1 LYAAFYETTVEAL
14 WPGGTVDGAGALGTR
29 NGDVKRREFTRLAGG
44 IVTGLAGG
52 QLLADS
58 DPQAAAAEARTITSR
73 YRRDDE
79 RVASSELLGPVLRHL
94 DALVRQLR
102 GDHPRHP
109 ALGAAASEAAG
120 FVGWLWFDMD
130 SPGAARARY
139 KQAIRHAEQAGNP
152 TLRAYM
158 IGSLSALASYAGDGA
173 AAVRLAK
180 DASRGLGVDPPAVS
194 RAWLAAS
201 EAVAYATA
209 RDERACMVAL
219 ERAEAASDAA
229 GQGQPSWPWIFAFDR
244 AKVAA
249 YRGSCLVRLGRPFPA
264 RSALLSALA
273 ARKAPTKQN
282 ALLLIDL
289 AHTHVQRG
297 DQDEGCR
304 LLGGLRR
311 RCGQAVREGRPSR
324 AGGAAGPQSTGG
336 GHPPA
341 RPATPCLVAMTRI
354 GGTGHQGLPPE
365 TVRLVDHALREYLAG
380 QEARDLLGVTM
391 LGPGADQLFAE
402 AVLDVGGLLHVVI
415 PAVKYRDGFEDQD
428 AKRRYDAL
436 LDKATYSERLEHVE
450 STEEAH
456 MAGGRAVVDAADV
469 VVAIWDGQPA
479 RGLGG
484 TADVVAYARK
494 RGVPVEVIWPAGA
507 ARD

>member
-1 LYAAFYETTVEAL
+1 MDSRGSTEPSPLQRERWRRLGLTQQQVVDGLKELAWRLGHGELGIDPNAVSRHERGVIRCPRWPLPQLYAAFYETTVEAL
-14 WPGGTVDGAGALGTR
+14 WPGGTGGAGALETR

-44 IVTGLAGG
+44 IVTGLASG

-219 ERAEAASDAA
+219 ERAEAVSDAA

-249 YRGSCLVRLGRPFPA
+249 YRGSCLVRLDA
-264 RSALLSALA
+264 
-273 ARKAPTKQN
+273 
-282 ALLLIDL
+282 
-289 AHTHVQRG
+289 
-297 DQDEGCR
+297 
-304 LLGGLRR
+304 
-311 RCGQAVREGRPSR
+311 PSR
-324 AGGAAGPQSTGG
+324 
-336 GHPPA
+336 PA
-341 RPATPCLVAMTRI
+341 RPC
-354 GGTGHQGLPPE
+354 
-365 TVRLVDHALREYLAG
+365 
-380 QEARDLLGVTM
+380 
-391 LGPGADQLFAE
+391 
-402 AVLDVGGLLHVVI
+402 
-415 PAVKYRDGFEDQD
+415 
-428 AKRRYDAL
+428 
-436 LDKATYSERLEHVE
+436 
-450 STEEAH
+450 
-456 MAGGRAVVDAADV
+456 
-469 VVAIWDGQPA
+469 
-479 RGLGG
+479 
-484 TADVVAYARK
+484 
-494 RGVPVEVIWPAGA
+494 
-507 ARD
+507 